1 MAIQK
6 QRQFGFMRIIN
17 CWYFEHINM
26 RHNFSQ
32 KTFEKLEECLFYLH
46 VNKNASFHLYPFV
59 ACVPSLCESTPISR
73 NVMSVS

>member
-46 VNKNASFHLYPFV
+46 VNPITKGGGTAVF
-59 ACVPSLCESTPISR
+59 CV
-73 NVMSVS
+73 